1 MRTTGFIPI
10 LGIALGG
17 AAGSLCRYGLDR
29 VVRRAVGGTPDFP
42 WGTLVVNVLGCFAI
56 GAVAGFEIRIA
67 PLPYAVRL
75 ALVVGLLGGFTTFS
89 SFGLE
94 TLRLLQAGDTARALA
109 YVAASNLAGVLAV
122 AMGLHLLG
130 RV

>member
-1 MRTTGFIPI
+1 MVPI

-17 AAGSLCRYGLDR
+17 AVGSLSRYGLDR
-29 VVRRAVGGTPDFP
+29 LVRRAVGGTPDFP

-56 GAVAGFEIRIA
+56 GALAGFEIRVA
-67 PLPYAVRL
+67 PVPHAVRL

-94 TLRLLQAGDTARALA
+94 TMRLLQVGDTGRALG

-122 AMGLHLLG
+122 LFGLRLLG
-130 RV
+130 RD